1 MSVTRAGGGRPFGS
15 ARILLAVTIVYNVVE
30 GVIAL
35 WAGLAAGSIALIAF
49 GADSYLELAAAA
61 LVLWRLS
68 AAERSSA
75 DLIEGRVR
83 RFVGWTFL
91 VLATAVVF
99 QAAWSLTVQ
108 DGASESMVGIG
119 LAVASVTVMPV
130 VALWKLRIAAR
141 TNVPSLAAEAR
152 ETLACAYLSVT
163 LLLGLV
169 ANALLGWWWL
179 DATTAL
185 LLVPW
190 LIREGLEGVRASE

>member
-1 MSVTRAGGGRPFGS
+1 MSGTPAEGGRRFGA
-15 ARILLAVTIVYNVVE
+15 ARILLAVTVVYNIVE
-30 GVIAL
+30 GVVAL
-35 WAGLAAGSIALIAF
+35 WAGLAAGSIALVAF
-49 GADSYLELAAAA
+49 GADSYLEVAAAA

-68 AAERSSA
+68 ATERSGA
-75 DLIEGRVR
+75 DLIEDRVR

-91 VLATAVVF
+91 ILAAAVVF

-108 DGASESMVGIG
+108 DGASESLVGIG
-119 LAVASVTVMPV
+119 LAVASVTVMPA

-152 ETLACAYLSVT
+152 ETLACSYLSVT

-190 LIREGLEGVRASE
+190 LVREGLEGVRGEE

>member
-1 MSVTRAGGGRPFGS
+1 MSGTGAAGGRPFGL
-15 ARILLAVTIVYNVVE
+15 ARILLAVTIVYNVIE
-30 GVIAL
+30 GVVAL

-49 GADSYLELAAAA
+49 GADSYLEVAAAA

-68 AAERSSA
+68 ATERSGA
-75 DLIEGRVR
+75 DLIEERVR

-99 QAAWSLTVQ
+99 QATWSLTVQ
-108 DGASESMVGIG
+108 DGANESMVGIG

-152 ETLACAYLSVT
+152 ETLACSYLSVT

-190 LIREGLEGVRASE
+190 LVREGLEGVRAEE

>member
-1 MSVTRAGGGRPFGS
+1 MSGTGAAGGRPFGL
-15 ARILLAVTIVYNVVE
+15 ARILLAVTIVYNVIE
-30 GVIAL
+30 GVVAL

-49 GADSYLELAAAA
+49 GADSYLEVAAAA

-68 AAERSSA
+68 ATERSGA
-75 DLIEGRVR
+75 DLIEERVR

-91 VLATAVVF
+91 ALAAAVVF
-99 QAAWSLTVQ
+99 QAAWSLAVQ
-108 DGASESMVGIG
+108 DGANESMVGIG
-119 LAVASVTVMPV
+119 LAVASVTIMPA

-152 ETLACAYLSVT
+152 ETLACSYLSVT

-190 LIREGLEGVRASE
+190 LVREGLEGVRAEE

>member
-1 MSVTRAGGGRPFGS
+1 VSGTGAAGGRPFGL
-15 ARILLAVTIVYNVVE
+15 ARILLAVTIVYNVIE
-30 GVIAL
+30 GVVAL

-49 GADSYLELAAAA
+49 GADSYLEVAAAA

-68 AAERSSA
+68 ATERSGA
-75 DLIEGRVR
+75 DLIEERVR

-91 VLATAVVF
+91 ALAAAVVF
-99 QAAWSLTVQ
+99 QAAWSLAVQ
-108 DGASESMVGIG
+108 DGANESMVGIG
-119 LAVASVTVMPV
+119 LAVASVTIMPA

-152 ETLACAYLSVT
+152 ETLACSYLSVT

-190 LIREGLEGVRASE
+190 LVREGLEGVRAEE

>member
-1 MSVTRAGGGRPFGS
+1 VSGTGAAGGRPFGL
-15 ARILLAVTIVYNVVE
+15 ARILLAVTIVYNVIE
-30 GVIAL
+30 GVVAL

-49 GADSYLELAAAA
+49 GADSYLEVAAAA

-68 AAERSSA
+68 ATERSGA
-75 DLIEGRVR
+75 DLIEERVR

-91 VLATAVVF
+91 ALAAAVVF

-108 DGASESMVGIG
+108 DGANESMVGIG
-119 LAVASVTVMPV
+119 LAVASVTIMPA

-152 ETLACAYLSVT
+152 ETLACSYLSVT

-169 ANALLGWWWL
+169 ANALLSWWWL

-190 LIREGLEGVRASE
+190 LVREGLEGVRAEE

>member
-68 AAERSSA
+68 AVERSRA

-91 VLATAVVF
+91 ALATAVVF
-99 QAAWSLTVQ
+99 QAAWSLAMQ

-190 LIREGLEGVRASE
+190 LLREGLEGVRASE

>member
-1 MSVTRAGGGRPFGS
+1 VSVTRAGGGRPFGS
-15 ARILLAVTIVYNVVE
+15 ARILLAVTIVYNVIE

-49 GADSYLELAAAA
+49 GADSYLEVAAAA

-68 AAERSSA
+68 ATERSGA
-75 DLIEGRVR
+75 DLIEERVR

-91 VLATAVVF
+91 ALAAAVVF

-108 DGASESMVGIG
+108 DGANESMVGIG
-119 LAVASVTVMPV
+119 LAVASVTIMPA

-152 ETLACAYLSVT
+152 ETLACSYLSVT

-169 ANALLGWWWL
+169 ANALLSWWWL

-190 LIREGLEGVRASE
+190 LVREGLEGVRAEE

>member
-1 MSVTRAGGGRPFGS
+1 MSGTGAAGGRPFGP
-15 ARILLAVTIVYNVVE
+15 ARILLAVTIVYNVIE
-30 GVIAL
+30 GVVAL

-49 GADSYLELAAAA
+49 GADSYLEVAAAA

-68 AAERSSA
+68 ATERSGA
-75 DLIEGRVR
+75 DLIEERVR

-91 VLATAVVF
+91 VLAAAVVF
-99 QAAWSLTVQ
+99 QAAWSLTMQ

-119 LAVASVTVMPV
+119 LAVASVTIMPA

-152 ETLACAYLSVT
+152 ETLACSFLSVT

-185 LLVPW
+185 LLVTW
-190 LIREGLEGVRASE
+190 LVREGLEGVRAEE

>member
-1 MSVTRAGGGRPFGS
+1 VSGTGAAGGRPFGL
-15 ARILLAVTIVYNVVE
+15 ARILLAVTIVYNVIE
-30 GVIAL
+30 GVVAL

-49 GADSYLELAAAA
+49 GADSYLEVAAAA

-68 AAERSSA
+68 ATERSGA
-75 DLIEGRVR
+75 DLIEERVR

-91 VLATAVVF
+91 ALAAAVVF
-99 QAAWSLTVQ
+99 QAAWSLAVQ
-108 DGASESMVGIG
+108 DGANESMVGIG
-119 LAVASVTVMPV
+119 LAVASVTIMPA
-130 VALWKLRIAAR
+130 VALWKLRIAVR

-152 ETLACAYLSVT
+152 ETLACSFLSVT

-190 LIREGLEGVRASE
+190 LVREGLEGVRAEE

>member
-1 MSVTRAGGGRPFGS
+1 MSGTGAAGGRPFGP
-15 ARILLAVTIVYNVVE
+15 ARILLAVTIVYNVIE
-30 GVIAL
+30 GVVAL

-49 GADSYLELAAAA
+49 GADSYLEVAAAA

-68 AAERSSA
+68 AAQRSGA
-75 DLIEGRVR
+75 DLIEERVR

-91 VLATAVVF
+91 VLAAAVVF

-108 DGASESMVGIG
+108 DGANESMVGIG
-119 LAVASVTVMPV
+119 LAVASVTVMPA

-152 ETLACAYLSVT
+152 ETLACSFLSVT

-190 LIREGLEGVRASE
+190 LVREGLEGVRD

>member
-1 MSVTRAGGGRPFGS
+1 MSVTRAGGGRPFRS
-15 ARILLAVTIVYNVVE
+15 ARILLTVTIVYNVIE

-68 AAERSSA
+68 AVERSRA

-179 DATTAL
+179 DAATAL

-190 LIREGLEGVRASE
+190 LVREGLEGVRASE